1 MGRLIKVDYGNVG
14 GGVDVNTLL
23 SLFNNATIIESSA
36 SGQVTPVISGKT
48 YLCFYSRGNNSTSS
62 FVSGGTELYH
72 YYYQNASSSSAV
84 KCYIGIIKATSNTL
98 VFAGNNNNTY
108 LVQLD

>member
-1 MGRLIKVDYGNVG
+1 MALIRANTSGGG
-14 GGVDVNTLL
+14 GGVDVDVLL

-48 YLCFYSRGNNSTSS
+48 YLCLYSRGNDSTPS
-62 FVSGGTELYH
+62 FVSGGTELYG
-72 YYYQNASSSSAV
+72 YVYQNISV
-84 KCYIGIIKATSNTL
+84 KFYIGIIKATSNTL
-98 VFAGNNNNTY
+98 VFTGNNNNTY